1 MSAWRATLW
10 IPRPASSKA
19 SDPQL
24 RQTLKS
30 SAPAGL
36 FLWSMQKNGCQ
47 IRAGWLRN
55 RCPPNVLMPGGRGDA
70 KRMKPADRQ
79 RVSFEFSAEGQG
91 FEPWVPV
98 REQRFSRPPRSTT
111 PASFHGVAL
120 FCGAKIAILFKF
132 HNYFSPSG
140 IHMPN
145 FYA

>member
-36 FLWSMQKNGCQ
+36 FVWSMQKKGADTT
-47 IRAGWLRN
+47 RMATESAA
-55 RCPPNVLMPGGRGDA
+55 PPFPCRGLEGGGV
-70 KRMKPADRQ
+70 KQMKPAGRQ